1 MDKTFEELRKNLEAL
16 LEKSGFELY
25 ELKLLKQKTKK
36 TLRVFI
42 DHPERAINIRDCED
56 VSKTIGPL
64 LDEQELLKGAYYLE
78 VSSAG
83 VERELRNERDYKRF
97 VGETIKVI
105 TTEPLENRTV
115 FIGKFM
121 EYNPE
126 SKTLSVMERDSN
138 RLFDI
143 NIKIVKKAQLYL
155 EV

>member
-97 VGETIKVI
+97 VGVTIKVI

>member
-1 MDKTFEELRKNLEAL
+1 MDKAFEELQKNLEAL

-42 DHPERAINIRDCED
+42 DHPERPINIRDCED

-83 VERELRNERDYKRF
+83 AERELRNERDYKRF
-97 VGETIKVI
+97 VGETVKVI

-126 SKTLSVMERDSN
+126 SKILSVMERDSN

-143 NIKIVKKAQLYL
+143 NIKILKKAQLYL

>member
-1 MDKTFEELRKNLEAL
+1 MDKAFEKLQQDLEAL
-16 LEKSGFELY
+16 LAQSGFELY
-25 ELKLLKQKTKK
+25 ELKLLKQKSRK

-42 DHPERAINIRDCED
+42 DHPEKPISIKDCEE

-83 VERELRNERDYKRF
+83 AERELRNERDYQRF
-97 VGETIKVI
+97 VGETVKVI

-121 EYNPE
+121 KYNPE
-126 SKTLSVMERDSN
+126 VKILSVMERDSN

>member
-1 MDKTFEELRKNLEAL
+1 LDKTFEELRKNLEAL

>member
-1 MDKTFEELRKNLEAL
+1 LDKTFEELRKNLEAL
-16 LEKSGFELY
+16 LEKSGFDLY